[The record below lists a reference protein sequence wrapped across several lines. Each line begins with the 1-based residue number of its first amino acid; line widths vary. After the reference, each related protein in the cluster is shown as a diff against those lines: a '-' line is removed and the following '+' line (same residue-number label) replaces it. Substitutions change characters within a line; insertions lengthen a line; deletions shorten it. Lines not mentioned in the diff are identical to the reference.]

1 MPAVA
6 QVLQMEQGSAAFG
19 SQVAGVGDV
28 NGDGFGDLLVGAPG
42 CDQGHTDE
50 GCAYLYFGSPAGF
63 PASPSWSAEGDAAG
77 LGFGAGVA
85 AAGDVDGDGYD
96 DILILAS
103 GYGKGHIQEGRVF
116 LYLGSATGPGSRED
130 WKMETNVDNAG
141 PSLSLAGSADLN
153 NDGYA
158 EILIGNPLFSNGQA
172 SEGGV
177 MIYTGSDTG
186 PGRDPTWVLESNV
199 ENAYFGSAVAAAGDV
214 NGDNYGD
221 VIIGAPAYYASGF
234 NRGAALLFQGSA
246 SGPGS
251 AADWIYW
258 NMTGLPFSAYASQ
271 VAGAGDVNGD
281 GYDDVIVGTPGY
293 TNSEIIHI
301 GLVDYFPGS
310 DTGLPPAPA
319 WSLSSTVQHDQWGL
333 ALCGIGDMNGDG
345 YDDILFTGQP
355 VMGLSGQAFLHLGS
369 ADGPQD
375 LPSWQHA
382 SPPNED
388 RYGDTVSGLGD
399 VDGDG
404 LLDWAVGAPMADEP
418 DVDEGKAVVYRACT
432 ETDLDGVCDSLD
444 NCVTTVNAG
453 QENGDDDA
461 RGDACDCAAGD
472 PGLWSV
478 PG

>member
-1 MPAVA
+1 
-6 QVLQMEQGSAAFG
+6 
-19 SQVAGVGDV
+19 
-28 NGDGFGDLLVGAPG
+28 
-42 CDQGHTDE
+42 
-50 GCAYLYFGSPAGF
+50 
-63 PASPSWSAEGDAAG
+63 
-77 LGFGAGVA
+77 
-85 AAGDVDGDGYD
+85 
-96 DILILAS
+96 
-103 GYGKGHIQEGRVF
+103 
-116 LYLGSATGPGSRED
+116 
-130 WKMETNVDNAG
+130 
-141 PSLSLAGSADLN
+141 
-153 NDGYA
+153 
-158 EILIGNPLFSNGQA
+158 
-172 SEGGV
+172 

-251 AADWIYW
+251 TADWIYW

-453 QENGDDDA
+453 QETGDDDA

-478 PG
+478 PGDVLTLDVAHGDGVQALLSWQPPAEPGGDVTVYYDVLQSLTADDFTTGTSCVEADDGVDTVAVDATDPGPGTILYYRVRSENTCGSAPGGISCP